1 MRENMIAKR
10 LIMDVGMSLLNWK
23 AENTFATSH
32 ICNKSGGEPAHAVI
46 NNYGKFYL
54 KA

>member
-10 LIMDVGMSLLNWK
+10 LIMEVGMSLLNWK
-23 AENTFATSH
+23 AEITFATSQEENQH
-32 ICNKSGGEPAHAVI
+32 TQI